1 MKKLPVF
8 ASVREV
14 LSGVSSHYFQLIL
27 ASWPAILLL
36 LAAFGTMNY
45 LGADFMEASQKNDR
59 EATKAALE
67 HLFSGGTGLVLIL
80 VLLLFVLTS
89 AIAAVRWHRFV
100 LLGEGADR
108 GYGQIRILR
117 GEDGSYIWTSIKL
130 GLVYLLFAVAVGIF
144 VVLGASIAHAIG
156 GGEEK
161 GSGASMLLFLGITII
176 YLGVLLVFFR
186 LMIALP
192 DAALGQGGR
201 VMEAFRRTRGN
212 SWRLLGA
219 FLILLV
225 TAAILM
231 VIAGLVLGAL
241 SGIGLV
247 GTVIGDILYAGVY
260 LFTLMVQ
267 ITMLSVAYR
276 EIVGMPGEEVSEAAV

>member
-1 MKKLPVF
+1 
-8 ASVREV
+8 
-14 LSGVSSHYFQLIL
+14 
-27 ASWPAILLL
+27 
-36 LAAFGTMNY
+36 
-45 LGADFMEASQKNDR
+45 
-59 EATKAALE
+59 
-67 HLFSGGTGLVLIL
+67 
-80 VLLLFVLTS
+80 
-89 AIAAVRWHRFV
+89 
-100 LLGEGADR
+100 
-108 GYGQIRILR
+108 
-117 GEDGSYIWTSIKL
+117 
-130 GLVYLLFAVAVGIF
+130 
-144 VVLGASIAHAIG
+144 
-156 GGEEK
+156 
-161 GSGASMLLFLGITII
+161 
-176 YLGVLLVFFR
+176 
-186 LMIALP
+186 MIALP

-260 LFTLMVQ
+260 LFSLMVQ